1 MPSKRPPSSPPDP
14 SDDQLS
20 LDLTGGVARP
30 SGAEAGAVGGAGG
43 EGGGEGGGGGVGEGG
58 GAGEGGEV
66 AASGVRGATHLA
78 ASSFGRE
85 GTPLRLNHIG
95 EMYGHWF
102 LDYASYVILERAVPH
117 LNDGLKPVQRRI
129 LHAMER
135 MDDGR
140 FNKVANIVGETMKY
154 HPHGDSAINEA
165 LVGLGQKNLLVETQ
179 GNWGNILTGDDAAA
193 GRYIEA
199 RLSKFALEVLFN
211 SRLTTWASSYDGRN
225 PEPVQFPA
233 KFPILLAQGVEGI
246 AVGLACKILPHNFN
260 ELIDACIEALRGN
273 PFTLVPDFPTGAI
286 MDASEYQDGLRGGKI
301 RVRAR
306 IEEVPKKKGLLR
318 ITEIPFGTTSGGLID
333 SILSANDK
341 GKIKIAKVEDM
352 TAEKIE
358 ILVHLAPGTEGDD
371 MLKALYVF
379 TECEVSISPNS
390 VVIRDDKPAFLSV
403 SELLKHCAA
412 QTKELL
418 RQELEMRLSDLD
430 EKWHFSSLEKIFIEK
445 RIYRDIE
452 ECTTW
457 DAVMVAIWK
466 GLKPYLVLLR
476 REVTDE
482 DVKSLTEIKIKRIS
496 KFNSFEADEY
506 LRGLE
511 AQIEEARGHLAQL
524 TRYTIHWFKELKRK
538 YGGPRLRRT
547 EVTTFDRVAAS
558 AAAVATETLYIQ
570 RAEGYIGYGL
580 KRGGEAL
587 CKCSRLDDLIVF
599 LDDGT
604 VRVSRVSEKAFF
616 GANPIHVALF
626 DREAAPVYTLFYRD
640 GAKGRLYVKR
650 FTMGGVTRDTVYDL
664 TKGAKGS
671 KVFYFAVHAN
681 EAESNALQLVVHL
694 QPAPRLRKLEIEV
707 NMAEHGIKA
716 RSAQGSV
723 VAETS
728 VKRVARRR

>member
-1 MPSKRPPSSPPDP
+1 MPSKRPTPPSDS
-14 SDDQLS
+14 SDDQLAF
-20 LDLTGGVARP
+20 DLPDDNAAAAADG
-30 SGAEAGAVGGAGG
+30 
-43 EGGGEGGGGGVGEGG
+43 
-58 GAGEGGEV
+58 
-66 AASGVRGATHLA
+66 AASEATAAAPGITPPDALEEIPTGPRPHPALA
-78 ASSFGRE
+78 STSFGRD
-85 GTPLRLNHIG
+85 GTPLRLSHVG

-154 HPHGDSAINEA
+154 HPHGDSAIFEA
-165 LVGLGQKNLLVETQ
+165 LVGLGQKDLLVETQ

-199 RLSKFALEVLFN
+199 RLSKFAIDVLFN

-225 PEPVQFPA
+225 PEPVNFPA

-286 MDASEYQDGLRGGKI
+286 MDASEYNDGLRGGKI

-318 ITEIPFGTTSGGLID
+318 ITEIPFGTTSGGLIE
-333 SILSANDK
+333 SILSANEK

-358 ILVHLAPGTEGDD
+358 ILIHLAPGTEAED

-379 TECEVSISPNS
+379 TDCEVSISPNS

-403 SELLKHCAA
+403 SELLKHSAA
-412 QTKELL
+412 QTKDLL
-418 RQELEMRLSDLD
+418 RQELEMKLGDLD

-457 DAVMVAIWK
+457 DAVMAAIWK
-466 GLKPYLVLLR
+466 GLKPYLKLLR

-482 DVKSLTEIKIKRIS
+482 DGKSLTESKITRIS
-496 KFNSFEADEY
+496 MFNSFEADEY

-511 AQIEEARGHLAQL
+511 DQIETVKGHLAQL
-524 TRYTIHWFKELKRK
+524 TRYTINWFKELKKK
-538 YGGPRLRRT
+538 YGTNRQRKT
-547 EVTTFDRVAAS
+547 EITTFDRVAAS

-570 RAEGYIGYGL
+570 RDEGYIGYGL

-587 CKCSRLDDLIVF
+587 FKCSRLDDIIVF

-604 VRVSRVSEKAFF
+604 VRVSRVTEKAFF
-616 GANPIHVALF
+616 GAHPIHVALF
-626 DREAAPVYTLFYRD
+626 NKEATPVYTLFYRD
-640 GAKGRLYVKR
+640 GSRGRLYAKR

-671 KVFYFAVHAN
+671 KVFYFAVHPT
-681 EAESNALQLVVHL
+681 EADSNTLQLVVHL
-694 QPAPRLRKLEIEV
+694 QPAPRLRKLEIEL
-707 NMAEHGIKA
+707 NMADYAIKA
-716 RSAQGSV
+716 RNAQGNI

>member
-20 LDLTGGVARP
+20 LDLAGSAGP
-30 SGAEAGAVGGAGG
+30 PIAEG
-43 EGGGEGGGGGVGEGG
+43 EGGAARE
-58 GAGEGGEV
+58 AGEEV
-66 AASGVRGATHLA
+66 AGPPRAAGHLA

-165 LVGLGQKNLLVETQ
+165 LVGLGQKNLLVDTQ

-225 PEPVQFPA
+225 PEPVNFPA

-260 ELIDACIEALRGN
+260 ELIDACMEALRGN

-379 TECEVSISPNS
+379 TDCEVSISPNS

-418 RQELEMRLSDLD
+418 RLELEMRLSDLD

-476 REVTDE
+476 REVSDD

-538 YGGPRLRRT
+538 YGASRLRRT
-547 EVTTFDRVAAS
+547 EITTFDRVAAS

-570 RAEGYIGYGL
+570 RAEGYIGYGI

-587 CKCSRLDDLIVF
+587 FKCSRLDDIIVF

-640 GAKGRLYVKR
+640 GSKGRLYAKR

-671 KVFYFAVHAN
+671 KVFYFAVHAS

-707 NMAEHGIKA
+707 NMAEHGVKS
-716 RSAQGSV
+716 RSAQGSA

>member
-1 MPSKRPPSSPPDP
+1 MPSKRPPSSSDPP
-14 SDDQLS
+14 DDQLS
-20 LDLTGGVARP
+20 FDLTNGAPAEPTP
-30 SGAEAGAVGGAGG
+30 SDTGNPVSFSEAPNGETDGESTTFEVIPAGPK
-43 EGGGEGGGGGVGEGG
+43 
-58 GAGEGGEV
+58 AHP
-66 AASGVRGATHLA
+66 ALAST
-78 ASSFGRE
+78 SFSLD
-85 GTPLRLNHIG
+85 GTPLRLNHVG

-154 HPHGDSAINEA
+154 HPHGDSAITEA
-165 LVGLGQKNLLVETQ
+165 LVGLGQKDLLIETQ

-199 RLSKFALEVLFN
+199 RLSKFALDVLFN

-225 PEPVQFPA
+225 PEPVNFPA

-260 ELIDACIEALRGN
+260 ELIDACIEVLRGN
-273 PFTLVPDFPTGAI
+273 SFTLVPDFITGGI
-286 MDASEYQDGLRGGKI
+286 MDASEYNDGLRGGKI

-306 IEEVPKKKGLLR
+306 IEEVPRKKGLLR
-318 ITEIPFGTTSGGLID
+318 ITEIPFNTTSGSLID
-333 SILSANDK
+333 SITSANEK
-341 GKIKIAKVEDM
+341 GKIKIASVVDM

-358 ILVHLAPGTEGDD
+358 ILIQLAPGTEAED

-379 TECEVSISPNS
+379 TDCEVSISPNS
-390 VVIRDDKPAFLSV
+390 VVIRDDKPAFLTV
-403 SELLKHCAA
+403 SELLKHSAQ
-412 QTKELL
+412 QTKDVL
-418 RQELEMRLSDLD
+418 RQELELKLGDLD
-430 EKWHFSSLEKIFIEK
+430 EKWHFSSLEKIFIEN

-457 DAVMVAIWK
+457 DAVMAAIWK
-466 GLKPYLVLLR
+466 GLKPFLKILR

-511 AQIEEARGHLAQL
+511 EQIEVIKGHLAQL
-524 TRYTIHWFKELKRK
+524 TRYTINWYKDLKKK
-538 YGGPRLRRT
+538 YGTNRQRRT
-547 EVTTFDRVAAS
+547 EITAFDRVAAS

-580 KRGGEAL
+580 KRGGEVL
-587 CKCSRLDDLIVF
+587 FKCSRLDDIIVF

-604 VRVSRVSEKAFF
+604 VRVSRVTEKAFF

-626 DREAAPVYTLFYRD
+626 DREATPVYTLFYRD
-640 GAKGRLYVKR
+640 GSRGRLYAKR

-671 KVFYFAVHAN
+671 KVFYFAVHAT
-681 EAESNALQLVVHL
+681 EAISNTLEVVIHL
-694 QPAPRLRKLEIEV
+694 QPAPRLRKLEIEI
-707 NMAEHGIKA
+707 NMVDLPLKA
-716 RSAQGSV
+716 RTAQGNI

>member
-1 MPSKRPPSSPPDP
+1 MPSKRPTPPSDS
-14 SDDQLS
+14 SDDQLAF
-20 LDLTGGVARP
+20 DLP
-30 SGAEAGAVGGAGG
+30 D
-43 EGGGEGGGGGVGEGG
+43 EGGTAVPETPA
-58 GAGEGGEV
+58 AGESTGE
-66 AASGVRGATHLA
+66 SGDEATVSPVKPHLA
-78 ASSFGRE
+78 LSTSSFGHD
-85 GTPLRLNHIG
+85 GTPLRLHHVG

-154 HPHGDSAINEA
+154 HPHGDSAITEA
-165 LVGLGQKNLLVETQ
+165 LVGLGQKDLLVDTQ

-225 PEPVQFPA
+225 PEPVTFPA

-273 PFTLVPDFPTGAI
+273 KFTLVPDFVTAGI
-286 MDASEYQDGLRGGKI
+286 MDASEYNDGLRGGKI

-318 ITEIPFGTTSGGLID
+318 ITEIPFGTTSGGLIE

-358 ILVHLAPGTEGDD
+358 ILIHLAPGTEAED

-379 TECEVSISPNS
+379 TDCEVSISPNS

-403 SELLKHCAA
+403 SELLKHSAL
-412 QTKELL
+412 QTKDLL
-418 RQELEMRLSDLD
+418 RQELELKLGDLE
-430 EKWHFSSLEKIFIEK
+430 EKWHFSSLEKIFIEN

-457 DAVMVAIWK
+457 EAVMAAIWK
-466 GLKPYLVLLR
+466 GLKPFLKLLK
-476 REVTDE
+476 REVTDD
-482 DVKSLTEIKIKRIS
+482 DVKGLTEIKIKRIS

-511 AQIEEARGHLAQL
+511 DQIETVKGHLAQL
-524 TRYTIHWFKELKRK
+524 TRYTINWFKELKKK
-538 YGGPRLRRT
+538 YGTSRQRRT
-547 EVTTFDRVAAS
+547 EITTFDRVAAS

-587 CKCSRLDDLIVF
+587 FKCSRLDDIIVF

-604 VRVSRVSEKAFF
+604 VRVSRVTEKAFF

-626 DREAAPVYTLFYRD
+626 DREATPVYTLFYRD
-640 GAKGRLYVKR
+640 GSRGRLYAKR

-671 KVFYFAVHAN
+671 KVFYFAVHPT
-681 EAESNALQLVVHL
+681 EDVSNTLEVVIHL

-707 NMAEHGIKA
+707 RMSDFAVKA
-716 RSAQGSV
+716 RSAQGNI